1 MEPINMKIDDV
12 VTKVEIVDDG
22 EGPSTKE
29 PTVEVEALDVEVEEY
44 TPEKESTPINLR
56 VETRTMSRT
65 ASPLTPSEVHPPISW
80 NDEVST
86 SKKPSS

>member
-1 MEPINMKIDDV
+1 MKIDDA
-12 VTKVEIVDDG
+12 TQVEMVDDG
-22 EGPSTKE
+22 EWSNTKE
-29 PTVEVEALDVEVEEY
+29 PTIEVEALDVEVEEY
-44 TPEKESTPINLR
+44 TPEKESNLVSSR

-65 ASPLTPSEVHPPISW
+65 ASPLTPLEVHPPISQ

>member
-1 MEPINMKIDDV
+1 MKIDDV

-44 TPEKESTPINLR
+44 TSEKESIPINSR
-56 VETRTMSRT
+56 METRSMSRT
-65 ASPLTPSEVHPPISW
+65 ASPLTPLEVHLPISR

>member
-1 MEPINMKIDDV
+1 MKIDDV

-44 TPEKESTPINLR
+44 TSEKESIPINSR
-56 VETRTMSRT
+56 VETRSMSRT
-65 ASPLTPSEVHPPISW
+65 VCPLIFSEVHHPFSR

>member
-1 MEPINMKIDDV
+1 MKIDDA
-12 VTKVEIVDDG
+12 VTKVEMVDDG
-22 EGPSTKE
+22 EELSTKE

-44 TPEKESTPINLR
+44 TLEKESTPINSR

-65 ASPLTPSEVHPPISW
+65 ASPLTPSKVHPLISQ

>member
-1 MEPINMKIDDV
+1 M
-12 VTKVEIVDDG
+12 VDDG
-22 EGPSTKE
+22 ERQSTKE

-44 TPEKESTPINLR
+44 TPEKESTLVNSR
-56 VETRTMSRT
+56 VETRTMSRI
-65 ASPLTPSEVHPPISW
+65 ASPLTPPEVHPPISR